1 MTQQRS
7 DRRERTWLAK
17 ATDTRAEART
27 TGSRKQARRT
37 AEVEARSRDSGRTD
51 KLRVRAGKR
60 VWRGAEAGG
69 TQGLGCGLSL
79 LLA

>member
-17 ATDTRAEART
+17 ATHTRAETRT
-27 TGSRKQARRT
+27 TGRKQARRT